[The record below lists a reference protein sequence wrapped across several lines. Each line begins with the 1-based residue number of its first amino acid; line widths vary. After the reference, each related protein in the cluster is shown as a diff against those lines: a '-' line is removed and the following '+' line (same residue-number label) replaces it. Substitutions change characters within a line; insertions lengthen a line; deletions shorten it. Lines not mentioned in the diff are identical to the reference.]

1 MDFSEHRDTPEIAAF
16 RKEVRAWLEENM
28 RGSEHLRWSAT
39 WSTRENSEEY
49 QFRRELGYKLGKKG
63 WLFPMFPKEY
73 GGAGFTIDHQ
83 LVLENELYRYGLVLA
98 WIFYTLARI
107 VAPVFLKFGS
117 DAQKREFLPPI
128 LRGEVSVWQ
137 VLTEPQGG
145 SDVATCLTKAIRD
158 GDHYVVN
165 GQKVLV
171 GYHHPPDYLW
181 TLVCSNS
188 NGKRHENLSWLY
200 IPGNLPG
207 ITIQPMH
214 LMMGTKNAVF
224 FDNVRVPA
232 KYLVGGENNGWQVAN
247 THLELEHGGG
257 GEEGAG
263 EDPLIERVI
272 QYCQEQHIDGK
283 PLIEDPRVRE
293 TLAEIIID
301 LHTIRRF
308 AQRIFW
314 HRYVKNPHPYGGP
327 QFRYFQR
334 LARLRNAERLQRIMG
349 VDALIQNLG
358 VHEVEDFEYAV
369 RSGPGMMHGGGT
381 LDTDRLIVARR
392 LGLGRP
398 AKEKAPTTI

>member
-1 MDFSEHRDTPEIAAF
+1 MDFSENSDTPEIAAF
-16 RKEVRAWLEENM
+16 RREVRQWLEENM

-39 WSTRENSEEY
+39 WSTRENEEEY
-49 QFRRELGYKLGKKG
+49 QFRRELGRKLGAKG
-63 WLFPMFPKEY
+63 WLFPMVPIEY
-73 GGAGFTIDHQ
+73 GGAGLSMDHQ
-83 LVLENELYRYGLVLA
+83 LVLESELHRYGLILA

-107 VAPVFLKFGS
+107 VAPVFLKFGTE
-117 DAQKREFLPPI
+117 DQKREFLPPI
-128 LRGEVSVWQ
+128 MRGDVSVWQ

-145 SDVATCLTKAIRD
+145 SDVANCQSKAIRD

-171 GYHHPPDYLW
+171 GYHRPPDFLW
-181 TLVCSNS
+181 TLVCTDPA
-188 NGKRHENLSWLY
+188 GKRHENLSWLY
-200 IPGNLPG
+200 IPGDLPG
-207 ITIQPMH
+207 ITLQHMH
-214 LMMGTKNAVF
+214 LMMGIKNAVF

-232 KYLVGGENNGWQVAN
+232 KFLVGGENNGWQVAN

-263 EDPLIERVI
+263 EDPLIKRVI
-272 QYCQEQHIDGK
+272 DYCLETQIGGK
-283 PLIEDPRVRE
+283 SLINDPRVRE
-293 TLAEIIID
+293 LIADIIIE
-301 LHTIRRF
+301 LHTVRRF

-314 HRYVKNPHPYGGP
+314 HRYAKNPHSYGGP

-334 LARLRNAERLQRIMG
+334 MARLRNSERLQQIMG
-349 VDALIQNLG
+349 ADALTQNLS

-398 AKEKAPTTI
+398 IKEKAPTTI